1 MSGAGG
7 PASRGGHREADR
19 PEGRPAGVSVITA
32 TLDRPEVLLRKAA
45 ALAAQTLERD
55 RWEWIVAFDGP
66 QPGLERDLRASVPDD
81 LRLRTVTT
89 DRVGP
94 GPARDAAARHAAFPV
109 LLFSDDDCLPARDA
123 LARHLE
129 AQADPGVYL
138 GTVAFR
144 DADHVQTAPPPRRP
158 RWWNVNG
165 ANTSLPTASYRS
177 VGGFGDAIRGYGG
190 EDVWLGWRLE
200 HAGVAIRALPDAR
213 AEHLGPDPMRTA
225 PAERARSAGANAVRL
240 ARLEPRMRWRLGV
253 DPLLLVLKLTLL
265 TPIRP
270 LGAGRVAG
278 EWAYSLG
285 AWREW
290 RRAR

>member
-1 MSGAGG
+1 
-7 PASRGGHREADR
+7 
-19 PEGRPAGVSVITA
+19 VSVITA
-32 TLDRPEVLLRKAA
+32 TLDRPALLLRKAA
-45 ALAAQTLERD
+45 AMAAQTLDRD
-55 RWEWIVAFDGP
+55 RWEWLVAFDGP
-66 QPGLERDLRASVPDD
+66 QPELERDLRAAVPDD

-94 GPARDAAARHAAFPV
+94 GPARDAAARDAAFPV
-109 LLFSDDDCLPARDA
+109 LLLSDDDCLPDRDA
-123 LARHLE
+123 LAVHLE
-129 AQADPGVYL
+129 AQSDPGVYL
-138 GTVAFR
+138 GTVAFVDDDR
-144 DADHVQTAPPPRRP
+144 VDTAPPPRRP
-158 RWWNVNG
+158 RWWNLNG
-165 ANTSLPTASYRS
+165 ANASVPAAAFRS

-213 AEHLGPDPMRTA
+213 TEHLGPDPMRTA
-225 PAERARSAGANAVRL
+225 SPERARSAGANAVRL
-240 ARLEPRMRWRLGV
+240 ARLQPRMRWRLGV
-253 DPLLLVLKLTLL
+253 DPVVLALKLALL

-270 LGAGRVAG
+270 VGGGRVAG